1 MFKNQEVSKSK
12 SYDFNK
18 PKSSPFKN
26 DYIYKE
32 KANQY

>member
-1 MFKNQEVSKSK
+1 MFKNQKDPKSIN
-12 SYDFNK
+12 YDFNK